1 LLERARAARRLDISA
16 IWAYIV
22 LMLKLI
28 GNIACLCL
36 IVWVALAIFGK
47 DQHKAHKGHGKAHKV
62 ATVKPSTSTLS
73 PLPQD
78 VIGDMVAE
86 IAGNAANTVAL
97 SLDTMIQNEGNRM
110 IESGSKNLER
120 EVQNVGKDL
129 TDSLQSG
136 IQSQIDGAMPF

>member
-1 LLERARAARRLDISA
+1 
-16 IWAYIV
+16 
-22 LMLKLI
+22 MLKLI

-47 DQHKAHKGHGKAHKV
+47 DQHKAHKAHKGHGKAHKV

-73 PLPQD
+73 LLPQD

-86 IAGNAANTVAL
+86 IAGNAANTVAS